1 MYQTVPQVIIYITY
15 ISFPDV
21 PNVIIIIT
29 DGESNINHM
38 DTLPEARLLKSAGV
52 TMITVAVGFAEQ
64 TTELIGLTSPPLTSN
79 LIRVENYDALHNLKN
94 KLLNPLCTG
103 NVSLLI

>member
-1 MYQTVPQVIIYITY
+1 M
-15 ISFPDV
+15 
-21 PNVIIIIT
+21 IIIIT

-79 LIRVENYDALHNLKN
+79 LIRVENYDALHNLKD
-94 KLLNPLCTG
+94 KLVNPLCTG
-103 NVSLLI
+103 NFFFVDIKISKILIMSDI